1 MDRSPKARK
10 RSLGHQDRDIAAQ
23 SLLSAAKNSG
33 ELTDSGDSDRSDHSD
48 KENDST
54 LTDTMMGLKKNSRSG
69 AKHGRQT
76 AADIAGKAM
85 EKATSNQASMLSVME
100 KRNSLFKSF
109 VDRQAPVKEINLAP
123 GNSEFGLCIELA
135 DMQQV

>member
-1 MDRSPKARK
+1 
-10 RSLGHQDRDIAAQ
+10 
-23 SLLSAAKNSG
+23 
-33 ELTDSGDSDRSDHSD
+33 
-48 KENDST
+48 
-54 LTDTMMGLKKNSRSG
+54 MGLKKNSRSG

-85 EKATSNQASMLSVME
+85 EKATSNQASMLAVME

-109 VDRQAPVKEINLAP
+109 VDRQAPVKEINLAA